1 MKQKLKLI
9 GRSDVCIINGVS
21 LYEYL
26 KSFIDFGY
34 RIFGLVNCTLLLNT
48 KI

>member
-1 MKQKLKLI
+1 MRKKWNLI
-9 GRSDVCIINGVS
+9 GRFDVCIINGVS

-26 KSFIDFGY
+26 KSFIDFRY
-34 RIFGLVNCTLLLNT
+34 RIFGLVNCTLLSNV